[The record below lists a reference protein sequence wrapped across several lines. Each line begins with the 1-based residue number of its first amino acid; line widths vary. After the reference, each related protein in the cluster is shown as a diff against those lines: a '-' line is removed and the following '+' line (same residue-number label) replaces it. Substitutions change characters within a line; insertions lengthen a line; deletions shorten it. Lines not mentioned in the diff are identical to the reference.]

1 MCLAHGAAKG
11 METNERHLRCHLR
24 PYFGRRRLRQITS
37 FKAEPKSLASV
48 RVVPTCDRVA
58 R

>member
-1 MCLAHGAAKG
+1 MG
-11 METNERHLRCHLR
+11 METTEGYRRCHLR
-24 PYFGRRRLRQITS
+24 PYFGRRQLRQITS

>member
-1 MCLAHGAAKG
+1 MG
-11 METNERHLRCHLR
+11 METTEGYLRCHLR
-24 PYFGRRRLRQITS
+24 PYFGRRQLRQITS